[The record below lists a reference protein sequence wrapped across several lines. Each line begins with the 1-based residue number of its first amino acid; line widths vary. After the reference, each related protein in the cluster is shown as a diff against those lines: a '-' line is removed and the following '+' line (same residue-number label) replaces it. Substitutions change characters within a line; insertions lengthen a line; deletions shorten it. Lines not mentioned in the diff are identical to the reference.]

1 MHYTAAGSV
10 VGQELDGCKNP
21 YGQVRDNKFNIVFF
35 IHDQPQC
42 SKIFRGEEYNNEKSY
57 FKLFQVH
64 MLHSLI
70 IRVQRCTSESLLE
83 QLDKQNSQHQYSF
96 SARKVY

>member
-57 FKLFQVH
+57 YPKASAEGACILSK
-64 MLHSLI
+64 MGY
-70 IRVQRCTSESLLE
+70 CTVTDLPICRFADIPIYRFTDLPI
-83 QLDKQNSQHQYSF
+83 Y
-96 SARKVY
+96 